1 MGRHHRRDLGGLLTE
16 TTVRR
21 ALMRQLQIDLPD
33 ALPLR
38 HEDLFTKGIPDLSL
52 SYAGHTSWWECKY
65 TATNQ
70 CATTKVQRY
79 LCEQLDLRGFL
90 CRYIIF
96 RRGHNGKWPREIRV
110 VKPHDVHGTAWR
122 HVGRT
127 ISTGAFDYAALVRYI
142 QEEHERHSHQNHP
155 H

>member
-1 MGRHHRRDLGGLLTE
+1 
-16 TTVRR
+16 
-21 ALMRQLQIDLPD
+21 MRQLQTDLPD

-52 SYAGHTSWWECKY
+52 SYKPPNASHGHTSWWEIKY
-65 TATNQ
+65 AAPHCT
-70 CATTKVQRY
+70 TTKVQRY

-96 RRGHNGKWPREIRV
+96 RRGHNGKWPRQIRV
-110 VKPHDVHGTAWR
+110 CPPADFSHWQTL
-122 HVGRT
+122 GRV
-127 ISTGAFDYAALVRYI
+127 ISSGSFDYAALVRYI
-142 QEEHERHSHQNHP
+142 LEVHERHDHQNHP